1 MKKLAHLI
9 NRITKGRWQFV
20 PAETVD
26 ILQEEINR
34 LEKSLA
40 LSPPRRSPN
49 PARIRDLQK
58 FLDMAG

>member
-9 NRITKGRWQFV
+9 NRITQGRWQFV

-26 ILQEEINR
+26 TLEEEINR
-34 LEKSLA
+34 LEKNLA
-40 LSPPRRSPN
+40 LSLSQRPPN
-49 PARIRDLQK
+49 PTRMRELQK